1 MLNYKLPTITEYEVE
16 EYVHAIQWNS
26 VPKKN
31 LEAFNEAV
39 AEQVADSVNYY
50 LKDGKE
56 IDEELITDI
65 FEEAVSE
72 LAYEFIEYDDL
83 QIDDIIYSDENM
95 TTKEEYANFRFLTE

>member
-16 EYVHAIQWNS
+16 EYVHATQWSS
-26 VPKKN
+26 VPEKN

-50 LKDGKE
+50 LEDGQE

-65 FEEAVSE
+65 FEDAVRE
-72 LAYEFIEYDDL
+72 LAYEFLEYDDF
-83 QIDDIIYSDENM
+83 QIDDIIDSDENM
-95 TTKEEYANFRFLTE
+95 VTKEEYANFRFLTE